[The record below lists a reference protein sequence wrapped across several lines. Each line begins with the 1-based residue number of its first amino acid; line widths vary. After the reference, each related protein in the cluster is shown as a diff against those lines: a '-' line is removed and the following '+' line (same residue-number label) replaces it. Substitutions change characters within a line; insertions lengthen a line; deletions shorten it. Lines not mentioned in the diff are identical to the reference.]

1 MKCFVMECL
10 LLLSAINKAVKRR
23 NKALISRG
31 KEGREK
37 EWEKEREREN
47 PMNKTMQSLRHW
59 LINLVLNHFLLDISS
74 STPVAYLIFLFGF
87 SWAIKKLIIE
97 IGKKCFPF
105 PFHHQRETE
114 VFILKKIK
122 KQQGGNIQTAP
133 FSAYFYYMV
142 QTLGVETFSFPFAT
156 PFVSWTWKRGRGV
169 KKWIFNREIKLIF
182 TRKISQIKFY
192 FSFLSP
198 YFFFFFGLSPE
209 NFF

>member
-1 MKCFVMECL
+1 
-10 LLLSAINKAVKRR
+10 
-23 NKALISRG
+23 
-31 KEGREK
+31 
-37 EWEKEREREN
+37 
-47 PMNKTMQSLRHW
+47 MQSLRHW

-74 STPVAYLIFLFGF
+74 TPVAYLIFLFCF

-192 FSFLSP
+192 FSFLSLFSLVCP
-198 YFFFFFGLSPE
+198 PKIFFKK
-209 NFF
+209 